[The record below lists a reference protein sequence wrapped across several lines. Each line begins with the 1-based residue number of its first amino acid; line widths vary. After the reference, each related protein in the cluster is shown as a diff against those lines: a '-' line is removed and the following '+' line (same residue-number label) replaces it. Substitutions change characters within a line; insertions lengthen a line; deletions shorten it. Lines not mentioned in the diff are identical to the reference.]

1 MRERVQV
8 MGPGHGKLEFF
19 DPAENETIGRIFHP
33 DEFAVSKSR
42 TELMTA
48 VARMSVATYDWE
60 YRDKEQRGK
69 VLADLREH
77 GASLVSALAGD
88 RPRGDLID
96 ILSDTNHL
104 TCNTDFHLPW
114 EFLYLGDP
122 NGEVSVS
129 KFFGSNAVVGK
140 HFSSTSTR
148 RSLPS
153 TLLGD
158 RGPLT
163 RFPVSSAIEFRY
175 AEDIRLPSARSG
187 AERAIF
193 ARLGIRTIN
202 LPSLISGNAAS
213 FSSLQ
218 AFVSASEHVTHFNC
232 HAEPEVPA
240 ATHGAIYVTDT
251 FKIDQTSIGTFELNE
266 ASIVVLYCCDGHTMR
281 HDVQDTLASKF
292 RSKRVEAVVA
302 TTGEIEDAY
311 ASRWAEHF
319 YRALCAG
326 ETVPQS
332 LLAARKAMLSEED
345 ANPSALLYAYIGRPT
360 ASLRQKLVA

>member
-1 MRERVQV
+1 MRERLQV

-19 DPAENETIGRIFHP
+19 DPAENETVDRLFHP
-33 DEFAVSKSR
+33 DEFALSNAR
-42 TELMTA
+42 TELMNA
-48 VARMSVATYDWE
+48 VAKMSLATYDWE
-60 YRDKEQRGK
+60 YRGEDERGK
-69 VLADLREH
+69 VLSDLREH

-88 RPRGDLID
+88 RPRENLID
-96 ILSDTNHL
+96 ILSDTDHL

-122 NGEVSVS
+122 DGPVSVS

-140 HFSSTSTR
+140 HFSSTSTN

-153 TLLGD
+153 MLSGD

-163 RFPVSSAIEFRY
+163 RLPANSAIEFRY
-175 AEDIRLPSARSG
+175 AEDIRLPSAISG

-193 ARLGIRTIN
+193 TRLGIRTID
-202 LPSLISGNAAS
+202 LPSLTSGNAAS

-251 FKIDQTSIGTFELNE
+251 FKIDQASIGTFELNE
-266 ASIVVLYCCDGHTMR
+266 ASIVVLNCCDGHTMR
-281 HDVQDTLASKF
+281 HDVRDTIASKF
-292 RSKRVEAVVA
+292 RSKRIEAVVA

-319 YRALCAG
+319 YRALWAG
-326 ETVPQS
+326 DTVPRS
-332 LLAARKAMLSEED
+332 ILAARKAMLSEEYP
-345 ANPSALLYAYIGRPT
+345 NLSALLYAYIGRPG
-360 ASLRQKLVA
+360 AALRARLVA